1 MEPISISTKMKQPTP
16 TQKGLITGA
25 LMIIASLFSSEILK
39 NPVESYFQFIIYLIF
54 SLGIVWSLVSF
65 SKINSDQNSF
75 KDFFSIGFKTF
86 IVVTLL
92 MAGFAYIYFSLHI
105 EFRDGKIAENSKLL
119 LQQGDHLPKEIEEN
133 ANQLKKMFMPMMI
146 SSAVFRY
153 LILGALITAISGAYL
168 SRNNNNKAFK
178 TKEA

>member
-1 MEPISISTKMKQPTP
+1 MEPISIPTKMKQPTP

-39 NPVESYFQFIIYLIF
+39 NPVESYFQFIIYLLF
-54 SLGIVWSLVSF
+54 SLGIVWSLLSF
-65 SKINSDQNSF
+65 SKNNTNQHSF

-92 MAGFAYIYFSLHI
+92 MAGFAYIYFSFHT
-105 EFRDGKIAENSKLL
+105 EFRDSKIAENNQMLL
-119 LQQGDHLPKEIEEN
+119 LQGDHLPKEIEEN
-133 ANQLKKMFMPMMI
+133 ANQLKKMFLPLMI

-153 LILGALITAISGAYL
+153 LILGAIITAISGGYL
-168 SRNNNNKAFK
+168 SKNYN
-178 TKEA
+178 TK

>member
-54 SLGIVWSLVSF
+54 SLGIVWSVVSF

-92 MAGFAYIYFSLHI
+92 MAGFAYIYFSFFPHEI
-105 EFRDGKIAENSKLL
+105 SNYKI
-119 LQQGDHLPKEIEEN
+119 
-133 ANQLKKMFMPMMI
+133 F
-146 SSAVFRY
+146 
-153 LILGALITAISGAYL
+153 
-168 SRNNNNKAFK
+168 
-178 TKEA
+178 